1 MKSILA
7 MLLTLVALACSAAPA
22 SAMPADNGPPAA
34 RTTTLAGPAAPAP
47 ANDPGTAVYIIIGVG
62 AALALGTGG
71 YLGARAIHGRR
82 IRLHHG

>member
-1 MKSILA
+1 VKSTIA

-22 SAMPADNGPPAA
+22 LAMPADNGPPAVGS
-34 RTTTLAGPAAPAP
+34 TTPAGPGAPAP
-47 ANDPGTAVYIIIGVG
+47 ANGLGTAVYIVIGVG

-71 YLGARAIHGRR
+71 YFGARPIHGRR